1 MKNIYIRPTTECYN
15 IETIQIIANS
25 IPKDKD
31 NPITNLDDFEILSRE
46 NDTYNPQN
54 LWNNEW

>member
-46 NDTYNPQN
+46 NDTHNPQN
-54 LWNNEW
+54 L